1 MAVFKGK
8 MQSQNAKSKC
18 KFKIQMSKFKIQN
31 WLRRAPL
38 RSGSKGKV
46 EWQNAEAF
54 YGEFIAVEIV
64 YGMKKH
70 KNTDP

>member
-1 MAVFKGK
+1 
-8 MQSQNAKSKC
+8 MQIQNSNV
-18 KFKIQMSKFKIQN
+18 KIQN
-31 WLRRAPL
+31 
-38 RSGSKGKV
+38 SKGKV

-70 KNTDP
+70 

>member
-1 MAVFKGK
+1 MAVFKVK
-8 MQSQNAKSKC
+8 MQSQKEKSKC

-31 WLRRAPL
+31 
-38 RSGSKGKV
+38 SKGKV

-54 YGEFIAVEIV
+54 YGEFIAVENV

-70 KNTDP
+70 